1 MAVHSNVCFYR
12 MTHSTIFEGFRTGK
26 MLLVALAC
34 GLAGYAGA
42 EEGSSAAA
50 AKETPPPPEVG
61 VIVAEPVSVP
71 FTAEMPGR
79 VRSVRVAQV
88 RARVAGIL
96 QEQTFREGSDVKKG
110 DVLFQI
116 DPTLFEANVASAK
129 ANVARAEAS
138 IVRAEANLTQANLL
152 SARYDKL
159 AGSNAVSQQ
168 ERDNA
173 TSGRLQAEAEVKAAE
188 ADLLAMKAALKAAEL
203 DLSYTKVDAP
213 ISGRIGRA
221 LVTEGALVGQGEVT
235 LLAEINQMDP
245 VYVDFI
251 MPANE
256 LTRFKRKAGASADWN
271 KVKVELML
279 DDGSLYE
286 KTGKLLF
293 SEITVDPG
301 TGSVTLRAEFPNDE
315 WMLWPG
321 MYVRGKFAYDDGTKA
336 VLIPQ
341 QAVIRTAAG
350 ASVYVVNAESKL
362 ELRPV
367 STAEVKGSNYVQ
379 RSGFMA
385 GEKIVV
391 EGAQRVLIPVQPGSV
406 VTPKPWSKVVK
417 EQDKGQP
424 KD

>member
-1 MAVHSNVCFYR
+1 
-12 MTHSTIFEGFRTGK
+12 MTYSSINGKFRIGK
-26 MLLVALAC
+26 TLLTALIW
-34 GLAGYAGA
+34 GLVGAGLTVQAA
-42 EEGSSAAA
+42 EKGQAAA
-50 AKETPPPPEVG
+50 AQQAPLPEVG
-61 VIVAEPVSVP
+61 VIVAELASVP

-138 IVRAEANLTQANLL
+138 IVRAKANLTQANLL

-159 AGSNAVSQQ
+159 ADSNAVSQQ

-188 ADLLAMKAALKAAEL
+188 ADLLAMQAALKAAEL
-203 DLSYTKVDAP
+203 DLGYTKVDAP

-245 VYVDFI
+245 IYVDFT

-256 LTRFKRKAGASADWN
+256 MTRFKRKAGAEADWSR
-271 KVKVELML
+271 VKVQLVL
-279 DDGSLYE
+279 DDGYVYE
-286 KTGKLLF
+286 KPGKLLF
-293 SEITVDPG
+293 SEITVNPG
-301 TGSVTLRAEFPNDE
+301 TGSVTLRAEFPNDD
-315 WMLWPG
+315 WLLWPG
-321 MYVRGKFAYDDGTKA
+321 MYVRGKFEYDDGTKA

-341 QAVIRTAAG
+341 QAVMRSVTG
-350 ASVYVVNAESKL
+350 ANVYLVNAEGKL
-362 ELRPV
+362 ELFPV
-367 STAEVKGSNYVQ
+367 PTQEARGADWVVREGFKG
-379 RSGFMA
+379 

-391 EGAQRVLIPVQPGSV
+391 EGAQRSFVPVKPGSE
-406 VTPKPWSKVVK
+406 VTAKPWSKKAK
-417 EQDKGQP
+417 EQP